1 MAILSKIF
9 GDATARYI
17 KSLQPIVNRI
27 NELEKDFEK
36 LSDSE
41 LKNKTAEFK
50 KRLSEGE
57 SLDDILP
64 EAFTSVREASKRTLG
79 QRHFD
84 VQLMG
89 GIILHRGNISEM
101 KTGEGKTLVATLA
114 AYLNA
119 LIGGGVHVVTVNDY
133 LSRRDATWMGQ
144 IYNALGLTTG
154 CIGHDS
160 SYLYDASHT
169 DKGDDKERDIE
180 GSFKIVHE
188 FLRPVGR
195 REAYLADIT
204 YGTNNEFG
212 FDYLRDNMAYSEP
225 DMAQAQGHNFAIVD
239 EVDSILIDEART
251 PLIISAPDEDSGK
264 LYDTFSKIVPRLVEN
279 EDYNVDEK
287 LKAVSITENG
297 IEKVEKALGIKNIYD
312 EGTILENVSYS

>member
-1 MAILSKIF
+1 MPFLSKIF
-9 GDATARYI
+9 GDANARYI
-17 KSLQPIVNRI
+17 KSLQPTVDRI
-27 NELEKDFEK
+27 NLLEKNFEK
-36 LSDSE
+36 LSDTQLKEKTSE
-41 LKNKTAEFK
+41 FRQ
-50 KRLSEGE
+50 RLNGSPGE
-57 SLDDILP
+57 PLDDILP
-64 EAFTSVREASKRTLG
+64 EAFAAVREALKRTLG

-89 GIILHRGNISEM
+89 GIVLHRGDISEM

-119 LIGGGVHVVTVNDY
+119 ITGAGVHVVTVNDY
-133 LSRRDATWMGQ
+133 LSRRDAVWMGQ

-154 CIGHDS
+154 CINHEA
-160 SYLYDASHT
+160 SYLYDFSHT
-169 DKGDDKERDIE
+169 DKSEDKERDTE

-188 FLRPVGR
+188 FLKPVTR

-212 FDYLRDNMAYSEP
+212 FDYLRDNMAYDESQ
-225 DMAQAQGHNFAIVD
+225 MAQAKGHNFAIVD

-264 LYDTFSKIVPRLVEN
+264 LYDTFSKIVPRLV
-279 EDYNVDEK
+279 
-287 LKAVSITENG
+287 
-297 IEKVEKALGIKNIYD
+297 
-312 EGTILENVSYS
+312 